1 MMMDAPDTPPGLP
14 QPEDYGAEVLCAGWN
29 PLVAAAVEPVR
40 QVCGKFLADL
50 SAVDAEVFLKQFYC
64 SQKS

>member
-1 MMMDAPDTPPGLP
+1 MDAPDTQPGLFP
-14 QPEDYGAEVLCAGWN
+14 PEEYGAEVLCAGWN

-40 QVCGKFLADL
+40 QVCGKLLADL
-50 SAVDAEVFLKQFYC
+50 SAVDAEVFLKQFYL